1 MLQKFLRAIGCLIS
15 LALWHFQRVP
25 ALACAMGNC
34 EMICGDP
41 SVDTSDLVLEKI
53 KGGMK
58 QGESR
63 VVRRERPVT
72 HMTTE
77 DIACVPRA
85 RVRRALRVS
94 LVCGSRV
101 ASVARARAEHTSR
114 ARGARAASRRSAAL
128 A

>member
-1 MLQKFLRAIGCLIS
+1 M
-15 LALWHFQRVP
+15 P

-85 RVRRALRVS
+85 RV
-94 LVCGSRV
+94 SRV
-101 ASVARARAEHTSR
+101 ARFSRVWFACGRLSRARALSTPLAR
-114 ARGARAASRRSAAL
+114 AARAASRRSAAL

>member
-1 MLQKFLRAIGCLIS
+1 
-15 LALWHFQRVP
+15 
-25 ALACAMGNC
+25 MGNC

-85 RVRRALRVS
+85 CVSRALSVA

-101 ASVARARAEHTSR
+101 GVCRARAR
-114 ARGARAASRRSAAL
+114 
-128 A
+128 